1 MNEDT
6 MSEII
11 DGLRVVG
18 VNTGVLGVVTFG
30 DLEGILNITLLSL
43 TCIWTIIKIKKLLK
57 K

>member
-6 MSEII
+6 MSEIF
-11 DGLRVVG
+11 DALRVVG

-30 DLEGILNITLLSL
+30 DLEGVLNITLLSL

>member
-1 MNEDT
+1 MSEDT
-6 MSEII
+6 MGEIL

-30 DLEGILNITLLSL
+30 EFEGILNITLLSL

>member
-1 MNEDT
+1 MNEGT
-6 MSEII
+6 MSEVF
-11 DGLRVVG
+11 DGIRVLA

-30 DLEGILNITLLSL
+30 ELEGILNITLLTL